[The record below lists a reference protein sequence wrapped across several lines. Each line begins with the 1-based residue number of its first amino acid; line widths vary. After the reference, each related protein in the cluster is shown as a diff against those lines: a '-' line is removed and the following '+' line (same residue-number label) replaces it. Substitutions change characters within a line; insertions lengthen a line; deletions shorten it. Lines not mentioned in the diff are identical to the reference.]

1 MRIAIGLPSRIVG
14 ASGDLMLEWITRADR
29 GPFSSVVV
37 TDRVVSQAL
46 EPLSVLAMAG
56 GATRRIRL
64 MTSVVI
70 GPTRETT
77 LLARQAATIDVI
89 SNGRLTLGIGIGV
102 RENDYLAT
110 GLDFHRRGRRVEE
123 QLPLLRRLWA
133 GAALS
138 SEIGLIGPRSSRP
151 SGPELL
157 IGGYVPAIVGR
168 IAKWGD
174 GYMAPGGG
182 EPESMLKMWREI
194 ERAWREAGR
203 QGNPRWVGASYF
215 ALGPNAVDHA
225 TQYINANYGYKPEL
239 AAKRLR
245 SLRSSPLSA
254 CVACQ
259 LRRARWRTRS
269 SDKPIWAWMNS
280 YCVRAPK
287 TLTKWN
293 GSLKSR
299 RAWCKRTP
307 LQPVD
312 HT

>member
-1 MRIAIGLPSRIVG
+1 MRIAIGLPSRIIG

-46 EPLSVLAMAG
+46 EPLSVLAMAA

-89 SNGRLTLGIGIGV
+89 SNGRLTLGIGVGV
-102 RENDYLAT
+102 RKNDYQAT
-110 GLDFHRRGRRVEE
+110 GFDFHRRGHRVEE
-123 QLPLLRRLWA
+123 QLPILRRLWT
-133 GAALS
+133 GEPLS
-138 SEIGLIGPRSSRP
+138 NEIGPIGPRSPRL

-157 IGGYVPAIVGR
+157 IGGYVPAIVQR

-182 EPESMLKMWREI
+182 EPENLLKMWREI
-194 ERAWREAGR
+194 EHAWRIAGR

-215 ALGPNAVDHA
+215 ALGPNAIEHA
-225 TQYINANYGYKPEL
+225 TQYINANYGYNPEL

-245 SLRSSPLSA
+245 SLPASQSA
-254 CVACQ
+254 VKDTIKRQADMGVDEFI
-259 LRRARWRTRS
+259 LRPCAEDFDQMERLAEIAAR
-269 SDKPIWAWMNS
+269 
-280 YCVRAPK
+280 V
-287 TLTKWN
+287 L
-293 GSLKSR
+293 
-299 RAWCKRTP
+299 
-307 LQPVD
+307 
-312 HT
+312 